1 MGKRFQRAKVLY
13 FIGGVVPTDAQ
24 AAQIEELLNSGKDV
38 FQRNAT
44 MIREDEA
51 VEAFDELGGNVP
63 ANYLDAAG
71 DKTVHEAPEEPEAE
85 IPAAGASEPAPAT
98 SASPKAEKPAS
109 GDGKPAGAA
118 SGWKPNA

>member
-1 MGKRFQRAKVLY
+1 MGKRFIRAKVLY
-13 FIGGVVPTDAQ
+13 FIGGVVPTEAQ

-51 VEAFDELGGNVP
+51 VEAFDELAGNVP

-71 DKTVHEAPEEPEAE
+71 DKTVHEAPEEPE
-85 IPAAGASEPAPAT
+85 IPAADGSEAPAAT
-98 SASPKAEKPAS
+98 STPAKPEKGAGGAE
-109 GDGKPAGAA
+109 KPAGAA